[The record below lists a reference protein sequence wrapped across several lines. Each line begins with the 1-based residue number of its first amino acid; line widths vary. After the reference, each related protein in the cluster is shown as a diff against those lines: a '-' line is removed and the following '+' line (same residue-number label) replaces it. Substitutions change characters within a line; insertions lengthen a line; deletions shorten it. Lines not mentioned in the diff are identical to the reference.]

1 MWIVQ
6 SNFAKL
12 GKKASKQSKM
22 AKAEIEFP
30 GQGPEPSFP
39 WKYLFKEVGA
49 KTLARKRRDGIC
61 KHWGCQNPI
70 AARGWCCETCK
81 SRKARIN
88 NPERYAFQQ
97 VKRSADMRSIP
108 FNLTFDQ
115 FLEFDRQT
123 SYVASKGRETESLTI
138 DRIDSSRGYEIGN
151 IRALTWSEN
160 CAKKVEGM
168 TDPVDPIAKALCL
181 AAGGDNWHKFKKHA
195 VDVLQQVE
203 ILQAQEEGG
212 FDAPEET
219 DENCPF

>member
-1 MWIVQ
+1 MNPINL
-6 SNFAKL
+6 SADKPFTMT
-12 GKKASKQSKM
+12 KKNGHG
-22 AKAEIEFP
+22 EIEFP
-30 GQGPEPSFP
+30 GRGHEPTYP

-49 KTLARKRRDGIC
+49 KTLARKRREGIC
-61 KHWGCQNPI
+61 KHWGCQNAVAPG
-70 AARGWCCETCK
+70 RWVCETCK
-81 SRKARIN
+81 SRKSRIN

-123 SYVASKGRETESLTI
+123 SYVASKGRESESITI
-138 DRIDSSRGYEIGN
+138 DRIDSSRGYEMDN
-151 IRALTWSEN
+151 IRALTWSQN

-181 AAGGDNWHKFKKHA
+181 AAGGDNWHKFKKQA
-195 VDVLQQVE
+195 VDVLCQVE

-212 FDAPEET
+212 FDPPPE
-219 DENCPF
+219 ENCPF